1 MVQLRKSRKSFRKT
15 RGRKTRQRKNEKRKS
30 RKTRSTR
37 KTGGDWKD
45 WRWNKGS
52 EKIKEKVK
60 EWVELIITDK
70 GELIDDTEMETK
82 MGKIYKIIN
91 FLNNDKGFHG
101 ISRSS
106 CGENQ
111 WCQRRKMIYYSIA
124 VHLFRCLPTNIQTE
138 KQTDLEWL
146 NAKFSKF
153 RDGYIDDD
161 IFLETFWEFR
171 RGKTPE
177 ERRDLGDIF
186 EWAFK
191 KEDIV
196 KYFTYI
202 HSFEYLRREKRE
214 WKEER
219 ETDKF
224 SIFQVF
230 LSGDNI
236 PVQYKNFIQTVQ
248 YKNFI
253 QKVEEWNNRKKAVE
267 RGAQNDV
274 EFIETLLHDLSKERR
289 REKAQAINQE
299 FELDKN
305 ELEEAK
311 KYAKDFLKRWKEW
324 FDQLLLGNDVEII
337 HEKYNN
343 ISLANYLER
352 DKKRRERRKKIENK

>member
-15 RGRKTRQRKNEKRKS
+15 RGRKIRQRKNEKRKS

-37 KTGGDWKD
+37 KTGGDLKD
-45 WRWNKGS
+45 LLPNQGS
-52 EKIKEKVK
+52 EKIKQKVK

-124 VHLFRCLPTNIQTE
+124 VHLFWCLPTNIQRE
-138 KQTDLEWL
+138 RQVHLEDL

-153 RDGYIDDD
+153 REKYIHD
-161 IFLETFWEFR
+161 EFR
-171 RGKTPE
+171 RGETPE
-177 ERRDLGDIF
+177 EEEELKKIF
-186 EWAFK
+186 EGAFK
-191 KEDIV
+191 KEEIV

-202 HSFEYLRREKRE
+202 HSFEYLRRE
-214 WKEER
+214 ER

-230 LSGDNI
+230 LSGGEPGNSK
-236 PVQYKNFIQTVQ
+236 QYENFKQEQ
-248 YKNFI
+248 D
-253 QKVEEWNNRKKAVE
+253 EWTNWKKAVE
-267 RGAQNDV
+267 VQAPEDIDLANSLILSIHSKLRNKNSIIKTSTD
-274 EFIETLLHDLSKERR
+274 ETRT
-289 REKAQAINQE
+289 N
-299 FELDKN
+299 
-305 ELEEAK
+305 EAK
-311 KYAKDFLKRWKEW
+311 KIRRDLEVDKEEVGKALQYAKDYLENKEVHRL
-324 FDQLLLGNDVEII
+324 QMEI
-337 HEKYNN
+337 YNN

-352 DKKRRERRKKIENK
+352 DKKRRERENK